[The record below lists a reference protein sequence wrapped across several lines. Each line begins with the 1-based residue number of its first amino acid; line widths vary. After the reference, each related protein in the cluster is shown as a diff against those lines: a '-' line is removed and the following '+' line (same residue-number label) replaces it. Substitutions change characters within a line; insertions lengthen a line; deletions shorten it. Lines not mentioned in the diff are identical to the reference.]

1 MARDNRSRIT
11 EMQNALAGLEGRVAT
26 LQNLADKADG
36 RFQDIQTRRNEAT
49 RLRGEIE
56 TTKQQAGTLL
66 TEITQSKT
74 NASEAE
80 EAIEGLVSDAETSKE
95 TFNTH
100 SKNLEE
106 IEGKL
111 KKFEEE
117 ITEQL
122 ARATSGALALSF
134 EVRKER
140 VEEELKR
147 WRDNLYMSVKILI
160 GIGLFFFVYSFFA
173 TVDLQYFLKLT
184 VSFPVIFAVWFSSIQ
199 YNKERFIVERYAFKA
214 AQAKSLSAF
223 SKTVKE
229 INPSDEG
236 QLETQKF
243 VIAAIK
249 KIYVAPKLGID
260 DPDFP
265 LDKAL
270 NIAKEIIKA
279 RVK

>member
-56 TTKQQAGTLL
+56 TAKQQADALL

-74 NASEAE
+74 NASTAE
-80 EAIEGLVSDAETSKE
+80 DAIEELVSDAETSKE
-95 TFNTH
+95 TFDTH

-106 IEGKL
+106 IEQKIKG
-111 KKFEEE
+111 FEEA
-117 ITEQL
+117 ISEQL
-122 ARATSGALALSF
+122 GRAASGALALSF
-134 EVRKER
+134 EGRQEKVEKEL
-140 VEEELKR
+140 ER
-147 WRDNLYMSVKILI
+147 WRNNLYASAVALMAV
-160 GIGLFFFVYSFFA
+160 GIVFFIYSFFA
-173 TVDLQYFLKLT
+173 TLNLQFFLKLT

-229 INPSDEG
+229 INPSEAG

-243 VIAAIK
+243 VIAAVM
-249 KIYVAPKLGID
+249 KIYVAPKLGTD

-265 LDKAL
+265 LDKAVG
-270 NIAKEIIKA
+270 IAKEVIKA

>member
-1 MARDNRSRIT
+1 
-11 EMQNALAGLEGRVAT
+11 MQNALTGLEGRVAT
-26 LQNLADKADG
+26 LHNLADKADG

-56 TTKQQAGTLL
+56 TTKQQADALL
-66 TEITQSKT
+66 AEITQSKT
-74 NASEAE
+74 NSSEAE

-95 TFNTH
+95 TFDTH

-106 IEGKL
+106 IEGKI
-111 KKFEEE
+111 KKFEDA
-117 ITEQL
+117 ISEQL
-122 ARATSGALALSF
+122 GRAASGALALSF
-134 EVRKER
+134 EVRQAK

-147 WRDNLYMSVKILI
+147 WRDNLYLSVKILI
-160 GIGLFFFVYSFFA
+160 GIGLFFFFYSFFA

-184 VSFPVIFAVWFSSIQ
+184 VSFPVIFAVWFSGIQ

-229 INPSDEG
+229 INPSEAG

-243 VIAAIK
+243 VIAAVK
-249 KIYVAPKLGID
+249 KIYVAPKLGTD

-265 LDKAL
+265 LDKAVDL
-270 NIAKEIIKA
+270 AKEIIKA